1 VPAANAQ
8 LGQDVALA
16 RRSLTSLPDDVL
28 QDDEAGQRTWFT
40 LNRLAGPRPGARQS
54 KATVA
59 PARHALGVRLPTLC
73 AYLAIA
79 PREKVSGAGAALTRH
94 ATGGCL
100 ILVSP
105 AVTAQRR
112 GSGCRRVSACTELD
126 SGRPRVVMGPR
137 RQYRDVASDLT
148 QPVVLDKD
156 VAELPSR
163 VRLVAGRHR
172 RAGVDDVF
180 K

>member
-59 PARHALGVRLPTLC
+59 PSQARFGSHFGSPPDRMAGRMASELWSYGDSNPGPLACHASALPT
-73 AYLAIA
+73 
-79 PREKVSGAGAALTRH
+79 
-94 ATGGCL
+94 
-100 ILVSP
+100 
-105 AVTAQRR
+105 
-112 GSGCRRVSACTELD
+112 EL
-126 SGRPRVVMGPR
+126 
-137 RQYRDVASDLT
+137 
-148 QPVVLDKD
+148 
-156 VAELPSR
+156 
-163 VRLVAGRHR
+163 
-172 RAGVDDVF
+172 
-180 K
+180 